1 MRGGGA
7 PPALPHFCPQPGSLP
22 EPQPPAASPPPTPAA
37 PRPPPLP
44 GSDITGQPGGVRR
57 RWARAP
63 RAEEAAATAEAA
75 ASAAAVAAGAE
86 EEAPD
91 AAQEPGTPECPLPER
106 SAPEA
111 VRGPRGDVSRGG
123 TDLGSGLG
131 GAAIRDAPGGRC
143 RAWGPRTG
151 PLCVGPHGLGLCRC
165 APSAECLLEAA
176 WLRPPIPR

>member
-1 MRGGGA
+1 M
-7 PPALPHFCPQPGSLP
+7 
-22 EPQPPAASPPPTPAA
+22 
-37 PRPPPLP
+37 
-44 GSDITGQPGGVRR
+44 
-57 RWARAP
+57 
-63 RAEEAAATAEAA
+63 
-75 ASAAAVAAGAE
+75 AAGAE